1 MNWQGIF
8 SNKKRVWAVLGV
20 IWAAIIAYNAGH
32 YIKGPSSEAPLETR
46 TEGLK
51 VRLDLLKNEKRGYGG
66 IKKDIFSPL
75 RRVTPVVKP
84 VEVQPAPPPPPPPTA
99 LQVFIM
105 TVRAL
110 GFVEKE
116 KDKTVFLSK
125 NDELFIAKS
134 GDLVDGRFRILSI
147 TETALKVRDEV
158 TKEESVI
165 AIAVQ

>member
-1 MNWQGIF
+1 
-8 SNKKRVWAVLGV
+8 
-20 IWAAIIAYNAGH
+20 
-32 YIKGPSSEAPLETR
+32 
-46 TEGLK
+46 
-51 VRLDLLKNEKRGYGG
+51 
-66 IKKDIFSPL
+66 
-75 RRVTPVVKP
+75 
-84 VEVQPAPPPPPPPTA
+84 EVQPAPPPPPPPTA

>member
-1 MNWQGIF
+1 MNRQGIF
-8 SNKKRVWAVLGV
+8 SNKKRALAVLGV
-20 IWAAIIAYNAGH
+20 IWAAIIAYNAGI
-32 YIKGPSSEAPLETR
+32 YIKGPSSEAPLETPSF
-46 TEGLK
+46 GLR
-51 VRLDLLKNEKRGYGG
+51 VRLDLLKNKKRGFGG

-99 LQVFIM
+99 LQVFTM
-105 TVRAL
+105 SVRAL

-125 NDELFIAKS
+125 NDDLFVAKS
-134 GDLVDGRFRILSI
+134 GDLVDGRFRILEI
-147 TETALKVRDEV
+147 TETSIGVRDEV
-158 TKEESVI
+158 TKEESLI